1 LPYAKKSIAFKTKK
15 GGRVNMSKQFVRLA
29 ADIVI
34 ANSTGK
40 GFTTEQLTQML
51 KEVADTLKGLALET
65 EGMAAAESLSSE
77 AGIPSDWKASV
88 GRNTITCLICGYS
101 GKLLTPHLKS
111 KHKVTPREYRKQ
123 FAIPART
130 PLVSKAYQAK
140 RKKIAKESGLGEK
153 LKKAREAKKAAS

>member
-1 LPYAKKSIAFKTKK
+1 
-15 GGRVNMSKQFVRLA
+15 MSKQFVRLA

-34 ANSTGK
+34 ANSMGK

-51 KEVADTLKGLALET
+51 KEVAETLEGLAVET
-65 EGMAAAESLSSE
+65 EGIAAAES
-77 AGIPSDWKASV
+77 AQTAVPSDWKASI
-88 GRNTITCLICGYS
+88 GRNTITCMICGYS

-111 KHKVTPREYRKQ
+111 KHKTTPREYRKQ
-123 FAIPART
+123 FAIPAGT

-153 LKKAREAKKAAS
+153 LKQARKAKKATS

>member
-1 LPYAKKSIAFKTKK
+1 
-15 GGRVNMSKQFVRLA
+15 MSKQFVRLA

-51 KEVADTLKGLALET
+51 KEVADTLEKLEVAT
-65 EGMAAAESLSSE
+65 GEMVAAECTATE
-77 AGIPSDWKASV
+77 TKVPADWKGSI
-88 GRNTITCLICGYS
+88 GKNTITCMLCGYN

-111 KHKVTPREYRKQ
+111 KHQTTPKEYRKQ

-140 RKKIAKESGLGEK
+140 RRKIAKESGIGEK
-153 LKKAREAKKAAS
+153 LRQARKAKKATS

>member
-1 LPYAKKSIAFKTKK
+1 
-15 GGRVNMSKQFVRLA
+15 MSKQFVRLA

-51 KEVADTLKGLALET
+51 KEVANTLEELGVET
-65 EGMAAAESLSSE
+65 EGMAAAEGSSAE
-77 AGIPSDWKASV
+77 TAVPTDWKASI
-88 GRNTITCLICGYS
+88 GKNTITCMICGYS

-111 KHKVTPREYRKQ
+111 KHQTTPKDYRKQ
-123 FAIPART
+123 FAIPSRT

-153 LKKAREAKKAAS
+153 LKQARKAKKAAS